1 MRNFSR
7 YVYFVQRLIDLSSSR
22 SNQCRRSAAGIKSWS
37 LGNGE
42 KKAPRAW
49 PDVFFTVRSDNKFPQ
64 SIGHF
69 LQQARAFLSSP
80 RRHFA
85 LRFFFLAASPP
96 PDAGE
101 LLLPLASKKWP
112 SSSTSLAA
120 LLMCLNR
127 SPRMVVGP
135 VQCSASSFLMYT
147 ITHRPV
153 KCLRTSGSLPPEHF

>member
-1 MRNFSR
+1 MPAE
-7 YVYFVQRLIDLSSSR
+7 
-22 SNQCRRSAAGIKSWS
+22 CRRNKKAGD
-37 LGNGE
+37 LATGE
-42 KKAPRAW
+42 KGTKSVAGC
-49 PDVFFTVRSDNKFPQ
+49 FFTVRSDNMFPQ

-69 LQQARAFLSSP
+69 LQQAGAFLSFP
-80 RRHFA
+80 RHHFP

-127 SPRMVVGP
+127 SPTKVVGP
-135 VQCSASSFLMYT
+135 IQCSVCIRDVHNNSPPSRMPPNQRVTTTKTFL
-147 ITHRPV
+147 
-153 KCLRTSGSLPPEHF
+153 TSKI